1 MTIQRNLVILC
12 ILAVPTLL
20 VSNSAAQKK
29 GNKYACSEEQ
39 PEKLCNAS
47 NTCGSPS
54 SPCNLDV
61 KRTANSAS
69 VTPDIPNA
77 KGNSLFCVKVGTT
90 VNWKSTGKNIGFLID
105 FGPDSPFEPADA
117 INGGYSSPASVVLC
131 RSLRCG
137 GYLRYV
143 QGHQRGSYRNQLGV
157 TLRVCPL
164 ISHETQNE

>member
-12 ILAVPTLL
+12 ILAVTTLL

-77 KGNSLFCVKVGTT
+77 KGNSLFCIKVGTT

-117 INGGYSSPASVVLC
+117 ISGGYSSPASVVAKKAGC
-131 RSLRCG
+131 YKYSAGACAAG
-137 GYLRYV
+137 GIYGMCKDTSAEAIV
-143 QGHQRGSYRNQLGV
+143 IN
-157 TLRVCPL
+157 
-164 ISHETQNE
+164 